1 MRARAWSASL
11 ATSQA
16 RIDAE
21 ANDAAAWDQREHR
34 VGHRARGRGAATAQG
49 ANARPRAD
57 ARAGR
62 RQRRSGTCRDPDA
75 PGVAWPLVGWRS
87 SARLSTPPGASKAC
101 FVMAIRLEGGVG
113 GHRFGGSAIVA
124 SRHVLTTASVAIVNR
139 GAGSLRLPGHGSALM
154 GARGCAAGSSGRTRP
169 RLPPRDQALE
179 SATAGAHGFADH
191 PCRSRARDVVM
202 DATATKKLTGPNVPA
217 RPADFVVQGWAARS
231 LLGGHDEL
239 IGRRV
244 HVECVRTRR
253 VVAVRDGRVAGGTR
267 KRPAPARGKLCG
279 PRS

>member
-1 MRARAWSASL
+1 MLAEGPDAAWTAVVGEGRKVPEIAMRARAWSASL

-75 PGVAWPLVGWRS
+75 SGVARPLLGRRS
-87 SARLSTPPGASKAC
+87 SARPSTPPGASKAC
-101 FVMAIRLEGGVG
+101 FVMALHLEGGVG

-179 SATAGAHGFADH
+179 SATAGDHGFADH
-191 PCRSRARDVVM
+191 PCRSRPREAVM
-202 DATATKKLTGPNVPA
+202 DATATKKLAGPDIGPGQLTSWCRV
-217 RPADFVVQGWAARS
+217 
-231 LLGGHDEL
+231 
-239 IGRRV
+239 GRRG
-244 HVECVRTRR
+244 RYW
-253 VVAVRDGRVAGGTR
+253 AVTTN
-267 KRPAPARGKLCG
+267 
-279 PRS
+279 